1 MLVCT
6 EGKERTLG
14 EYRDLLEDA
23 GFQNV
28 EGRSTGRPLDAIL
41 AIKPWPVKLLSAK
54 LQEELMVV

>member
-14 EYRDLLEDA
+14 EYRELLEDA

-28 EGRSTGRPLDAIL
+28 EGRITGRPLDAIL
-41 AIKPWPVKLLSAK
+41 GIKPDHLSY
-54 LQEELMVV
+54 